1 MKPSLRR
8 SFRCLRQLRCVT
20 AALAILPAASW
31 ASEIVFEDDF
41 ESANDQGVSHP
52 ATGTFPVFRAK
63 AIALSEL
70 GPDAASTTAQGSVLQ
85 LDRSEERV
93 TGHVRVIGE
102 LTRTVQAGE
111 KLRLSFDGRL
121 ERGTA
126 LQFGFG
132 SIEGGIDM
140 GKGHAFTII
149 CAIADD
155 GSISVYDGTSY
166 RTIRELTAVVGK
178 WDQYV
183 LEFTPCSGDLV
194 LAIGNQTATV
204 PGPFAAGLD
213 PVSSVHEIFF
223 STASNEVTGQIDNVK
238 AEILAPGEN

>member
-1 MKPSLRR
+1 MIPSHRIFSRRLRR
-8 SFRCLRQLRCVT
+8 LRSFT
-20 AALAILPAASW
+20 AALAIVPAAAW

-63 AIALSEL
+63 AVALSEL
-70 GPDAASTTAQGSVLQ
+70 GPDAASNTAQGTVLQ
-85 LDRSEERV
+85 LDRSEERA

-111 KLRLSFDGRL
+111 KLRLAFDGRL

-178 WDQYV
+178 WDRYV
-183 LEFTPCSGDLV
+183 LEFTPGSGNLV
-194 LAIGNQTATV
+194 LTVGNQTATI
-204 PGPFAAGLD
+204 PGPFATGLD
-213 PVSSVHEIFF
+213 PVTSLHEIFF

-238 AEILAPGEN
+238 AKILAAGEN